1 MLFSYSQ
8 AFCWRNFIIFFSKDA
23 VKRLQIH
30 LMELL
35 RYPYLLHRACLADL
49 FIKGIIALNQC
60 GSPLRLE
67 EKLPGAYLLLVHPDI
82 KVGANQEILVFFY
95 IVR

>member
-1 MLFSYSQ
+1 
-8 AFCWRNFIIFFSKDA
+8 
-23 VKRLQIH
+23 
-30 LMELL
+30 MELL
-35 RYPYLLHRACLADL
+35 RYPYLLHLACLADL

-67 EKLPGAYLLLVHPDI
+67 GKLPGAYLLLVHPDI
-82 KVGANQEILVFFY
+82 KVGTNQEILVFFY

>member
-1 MLFSYSQ
+1 M
-8 AFCWRNFIIFFSKDA
+8 IFFSKDA
-23 VKRLQIH
+23 VKRLKVH

-35 RYPYLLHRACLADL
+35 RYPYLLHLTCLADL
-49 FIKGIIALNQC
+49 FIKGIITLNKC

-82 KVGANQEILVFFY
+82 KVGANQEILVSFY

>member
-1 MLFSYSQ
+1 MALLYY
-8 AFCWRNFIIFFSKDA
+8 IFFSKDA
-23 VKRLQIH
+23 VKRLQVH
-30 LMELL
+30 LTELL

-49 FIKGIIALNQC
+49 FIKGIITLNQY